1 MIYLQADIINGVTM
15 IDSVEV
21 PGLELLRPLDF
32 YEGLRWMGEGD
43 TIFCVITQDDQEIYQ
58 AIELEYGIHW

>member
-1 MIYLQADIINGVTM
+1 MIYLQANIITGVTT

-43 TIFCVITQDDQEIYQ
+43 TIFCVITQDDQEIFELI
-58 AIELEYGIHW
+58 ALEYGIN